1 MWKKHSLAQPRC
13 EAPKTLIPSCSVK
26 TGLTGRISCRCN
38 SNARIEIGT
47 RRDCQSFSAP
57 PANCPSS
64 SRSAPSHSRF
74 WRKAEFHLR
83 LVMGSRHLVRKSNT
97 EEMRVCRDGCSEE
110 ASLKEHHC
118 RHMLG
123 HCL

>member
-47 RRDCQSFSAP
+47 RRDCQSFPPP

-83 LVMGSRHLVRKSNT
+83 LVMGSRLVGSFASDCACVTVKT
-97 EEMRVCRDGCSEE
+97 ENYLPADLQADDRNESMR
-110 ASLKEHHC
+110 
-118 RHMLG
+118 
-123 HCL
+123 